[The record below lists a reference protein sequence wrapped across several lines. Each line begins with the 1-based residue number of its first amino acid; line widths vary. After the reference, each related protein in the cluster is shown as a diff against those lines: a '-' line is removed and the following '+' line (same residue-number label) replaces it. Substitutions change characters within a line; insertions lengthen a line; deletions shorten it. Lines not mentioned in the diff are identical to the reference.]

1 MFKTEYPLRACIA
14 AIIACSAT
22 HYVLADEPVK
32 PAKKISTADSNA
44 NADLDE
50 VVVTGSHI
58 SSSGFSQPTPTTMLD
73 ETDISKV
80 AEPNIFNTIAQ
91 LPSLQGS
98 TGRTVQTNATS
109 TGLQGLSAFSLRGL
123 GAIRTLTLLDGQRV
137 VAANVTGVTDVS
149 QFPQLLI
156 KRVDVV
162 TGGAS
167 ASYGSDAVGGVVN
180 FITDKKFEGLKINAE
195 YGVTTYGD
203 DQNVTAQLAWGSS
216 FFNSRLHV
224 EFSGEYGR
232 EAGVNAYGF
241 GIGGTN
247 GRRWFNSPG
256 IQDRTIAASNDGRPQ
271 LLVIS
276 NAQQYQVAKYG
287 LITAGPLQGIAFA
300 EDGTPYNFK
309 YGSNGIPT
317 GTGAVTN
324 CYAPFCVGGDTSGIF
339 GNGTSLAAELKRGV
353 AYSRVGFDISD
364 NKEIYVTANYAEVI
378 SANTPNAG
386 HWKLGNLTIQCS
398 NPYLPTSIQT
408 DCSTNGITSFRF
420 GTDNAQFTK
429 FINVHPKRRQ
439 LRFVLGTDGDFNI
452 GSTKWSYNGYYER
465 GVNHTD
471 IYVKDISLNPRF
483 NAAINATRDAN
494 GVIVCADPVAQANGC
509 APLNIFGNFTPTGAA
524 LEYVIPSNGPQQ
536 HTWGA
541 EDVFSVN
548 LSGEPFN
555 SWAGPIA
562 MATGLEYRRE
572 SYKVHGDPYGAGVS
586 ADSPNSSDYPAD
598 PVLNSVQGNNWYAG
612 NYHNGSGTYNVKE
625 GYLEFNVPLLASES
639 AGNANLNIA
648 ARRTTYSTAGNT
660 TTWKVGST
668 WQLPFSGL
676 KIRAVTSR
684 DARAPNLSELFAA
697 PTTTNGFV
705 NNNGTTVP
713 ILQILVGNTALTP
726 EIARNTEVGIVLAQP
741 EWLPGFNASFDL
753 FNIKIDSAISALGAQ
768 QEVDLCNAG
777 NQSMCAQMLLTSPQA
792 NGNFVRIQAFN
803 VASIVDK
810 GYDIEVGYRAES
822 GLSLRAL
829 LTHTSTFLTTL
840 GVPGTIPVE
849 SAGVNTGVTPRWK
862 LLAVEGWDTEK
873 YSVALSQ
880 RWISGGVLSNEY
892 IECQTNCP
900 LSTALHQ
907 TIDNNHMAGALY
919 YDVSGTYNH
928 SKNLSVFVKIDNLF
942 DHDPAPT
949 PFTGP
954 SYGGNGFLYDL
965 LGRMYRAGIRYTF

>member
-1 MFKTEYPLRACIA
+1 MTQRTLTLRALIA
-14 AIIACSAT
+14 AIVACGASGYVFSEEATPVSKRTSTAAASAT
-22 HYVLADEPVK
+22 
-32 PAKKISTADSNA
+32 
-44 NADLDE
+44 DLEE
-50 VVVTGSHI
+50 VVITGSHI
-58 SSSGFSQPTPTTMLD
+58 ASSGFAQPTPTTMLD
-73 ETDISKV
+73 MEDITKV
-80 AEPNIFNTIAQ
+80 AEPNVFNTIAQ

-123 GAIRTLTLLDGQRV
+123 GAIRTLTMLDGQRV

-180 FITDKKFEGLKINAE
+180 FITDKKFEGLKVNVE

-203 DQNVTAQLAWGSS
+203 DQNVTAQLAWGHGY
-216 FFNSRLHV
+216 FDNKLHV

-232 EAGVNAYGF
+232 ESGVNAYGF

-247 GRRWFNSPG
+247 GRKWFNSPG
-256 IQDRTIAASNDGRPQ
+256 IQDRTIAATNDGRPQ
-271 LLVIS
+271 LLVIT

-300 EDGTPYNFK
+300 EDGTPYQFK
-309 YGSNGIPT
+309 YGSNGTPT
-317 GTGAVTN
+317 GTGAVSN

-339 GNGTSLAAELKRGV
+339 GNGTTLAAELKRGV
-353 AYSRVGFDISD
+353 AYSRVGFDLTET
-364 NKEIYVTANYAEVI
+364 NEIYATVNYAEVV

-398 NPYLPTSIQT
+398 NPYLPAEIQA
-408 DCSTNGITSFRF
+408 DCTANNITSFRF

-439 LRFVLGTDGDFNI
+439 LRFVLGTDGSFNV
-452 GSTKWSYNGYYER
+452 GGTKWSYDGYYER

-483 NAAINATRDAN
+483 NAAINATRNAN
-494 GVIVCADPVAQANGC
+494 GVIVCADPVARANGC
-509 APLNIFGNFTPTGAA
+509 APINIFGNFKPTGAA
-524 LEYVIPSNGPQQ
+524 LEYIIPTNGPQQ
-536 HTWGA
+536 HSWGA
-541 EDVFSVN
+541 EDVFSFN

-555 SWAGPIA
+555 GWAGPVA
-562 MATGLEYRRE
+562 VATGLEYRRE

-586 ADSPNSSDYPAD
+586 DDSPNSTDYPAD

-612 NYHNGSGTYNVKE
+612 NYHNGSGSYNVKE
-625 GYLEFNVPLLASES
+625 GYLELNLPLLASVS
-639 AGNANLNIA
+639 LGNANLNLA
-648 ARRTTYSTAGNT
+648 ARTAKYSTAGST
-660 TTWKVGST
+660 TTWKIGST
-668 WQLPFSGL
+668 WQLPWSGL
-676 KIRAVTSR
+676 KFRAVTSR

-713 ILQILVGNTALTP
+713 ILQILVGNTALKP
-726 EIARNTEVGIVLAQP
+726 EIARNTEVGIVLSQP
-741 EWLPGFNASFDL
+741 EWLPGFSASFDL
-753 FNIKIDSAISALGAQ
+753 FNIKVDSAISALSAQ
-768 QEVDLCNAG
+768 QEVDLCNSG
-777 NQSMCAQMLLTSPQA
+777 NQDMCAQMLLTSTQA
-792 NGNFVRIQAFN
+792 NGNFVRIQSFN

-810 GYDIEVGYRAES
+810 GYDFELGYRAQS
-822 GLSLRAL
+822 GFSVRAL
-829 LTHTSTFLTTL
+829 LTHTSSFLTNS
-840 GVPGTIPVE
+840 GVKGTIPVE
-849 SAGVNTGVTPRWK
+849 SAGVNLGVTPRWK
-862 LLAVEGWDTEK
+862 LLAVEAYESEK
-873 YSVALSQ
+873 YNVSLSQ

-900 LSTALHQ
+900 VSTSLHQ

-919 YDVSGTYNH
+919 YDLSGGYNVS
-928 SKNLSVFVKIDNLF
+928 SKLSVYFKIDNLF

-949 PFTGP
+949 SFTGP
-954 SYGGNGFLYDL
+954 SYGGNGFLYDV
-965 LGRMYRAGIRYTF
+965 LGRMYRAGFRYQF